1 MNQAIGRVIRHV
13 KDYGAVFL
21 CDERYSSNNVEISKW
36 MRDRKKVWDRTNIER
51 LEDEVKGF
59 FKAN

>member
-1 MNQAIGRVIRHV
+1 VIRHV

-21 CDERYSSNNVEISKW
+21 CDERYSSSNVEISKW

-51 LEDEVKGF
+51 LQDEIKGF